1 MLQSSGVEPTGRQR
15 RWIYAVLSRVLSRLD
30 IKRSAHPLR
39 NKGRHL
45 FQNSGVKPGV
55 EAGSSYPPFPHAP
68 VSRRTAIVV
77 AALFALVA
85 AATQAA
91 AQQVDVIRG
100 LIAGPDNAPIQNA
113 NVTATSV
120 QGGVNRT
127 ARTDKSGRFTITF
140 PGGEGDY
147 FLNATAIGFA
157 PKRFE
162 VKRTADQDILVADAR
177 LERMVMLDTMKA
189 VAERGRVN
197 RNDKPSDISGNEQTA
212 NASAVSAA
220 LAGDLNAMAASIPG
234 VTPVTGADGDP
245 AGFSVLGLSA
255 DQNTT
260 TLNGQNFGSSTVPRD
275 AIVTTTLITTPYDVS
290 RGGFSGGQFNIQPGS
305 GSNFIRRS
313 TSLNVD
319 SPKLQWT
326 DRAARALGQ
335 QYSNLSLSG
344 AVSGPIVMDKAFYNV
359 SYQLGRRAND
369 LQTLINTDPVG
380 LQATGI
386 SADSVARLLT
396 IAQLA
401 NIPSTIGGGIPN
413 DRLSDQGSVFGS
425 MNLTPPGS
433 SSGQTFNLTFNG
445 NWNKQTPVGQS
456 LTSELPAHSGDRT
469 NYGGGLQGSH
479 TAYINNT
486 ILSESSLNFN
496 ASRNYGTPYTLL
508 PNGSVLVNSTFAD
521 GTSGVRNI
529 GFGGSSSLST
539 MSANISV
546 GGANQLSWFSKDNK
560 HRLKLATELRQDGY
574 EQDQT
579 TNALGT
585 FFFNSLA
592 DLQANRPASYTRQ
605 LSPRVQSAS
614 ETVGAISLGDSYK
627 KNADLQ
633 FQYGLRIDGNHFSA
647 VPAFNA
653 DVSRL
658 YNVRNDVVPN
668 RIYLSPRIG
677 FSKTIGEAPQ
687 IAAFDGAVRGPRT
700 VVRGG
705 VGVFQNTPSASVIG
719 GSIDNSGLPGAVQQ
733 LSCVGGAAPIPQW
746 DQYLSNPGSIPTQC
760 ADGSI
765 GSVFASNAP
774 NVTLFSPDYQDRKSV
789 RGNLQWNGPIL
800 NNRFSMTVEGT
811 YGVNLNQ
818 SSFVDLNF
826 APVIRFNLANEG
838 GRPVFVNSSSI
849 VPATGAIA
857 SGDARVSPLFSRVS
871 ELRSDLRSVSR
882 QLRVSLFPTSFS
894 QNLTW
899 SASYVLGD
907 NREQVRGFSSTVG
920 NPRDVEWTRSAFD
933 SRHQIT
939 YSIGYNFY
947 DAVRVNWSGRFVS
960 GTTFTP
966 SISGDVN
973 GDGYSNDRAFIF
985 NPATATD
992 PAVAAGISNLLASG
1006 SGQAKE
1012 CLTSQLGHL
1021 AARNSCQ
1028 GPWTSSA
1035 NLSISFNPMKVR
1047 MPQRTTLSFSV
1058 SNPLGAADI
1067 LLHGENK
1074 LHGWGQ
1080 FANADP
1086 TLLYVRG
1093 FDATNNR
1100 YKYEVNPRFGSTNP
1114 QFQTFRA
1121 PVTLTMQLRVDVG
1134 PSRERQQLTQQ
1145 LDRGRTRDGQK
1156 IPEGMLK
1163 MIYGTGSIM
1172 NPMAQILRQADTL
1185 ELTGP
1190 QADSIASMNRT
1201 YTIRLDSI
1209 WTPVAKYLAALPNE
1223 YDQSEAYHTYKAARE
1238 SSVDLLIALAP
1249 TLNGL
1254 LTSDQKRKLPPLV
1267 ASHLDG
1273 RYLAGIRS
1281 GTAGNTGGGV
1291 FMGGFM
1297 GGSGGGG
1304 GQRIEIRHG
1313 P

>member
-1 MLQSSGVEPTGRQR
+1 M
-15 RWIYAVLSRVLSRLD
+15 
-30 IKRSAHPLR
+30 
-39 NKGRHL
+39 
-45 FQNSGVKPGV
+45 
-55 EAGSSYPPFPHAP
+55 
-68 VSRRTAIVV
+68 SRRILSIVV
-77 AALFALVA
+77 AAVLAVMFSAR
-85 AATQAA
+85 QAA
-91 AQQVDVIRG
+91 AQQIDIIRG
-100 LIAGPDNAPIQNA
+100 LIAGSDNVPIEGA

-127 ARTDKSGRFTITF
+127 ARTDKGGRFTITF

-147 FLNATAIGFA
+147 YVNVTSIGFA

-177 LERMVMLDTMKA
+177 LSRMAMLDTMKA
-189 VAERGRVN
+189 VAERGKVN
-197 RNDKPSDISGNEQTA
+197 RNDKPGDISGNEQTA

-220 LAGDLNAMAASIPG
+220 QAGDLNAMAASIPG

-255 DQNTT
+255 DQNST
-260 TLNGQNFGSSTVPRD
+260 TLNGQSFGSSSIPRD
-275 AIVTTTLITTPYDVS
+275 ANVTTTLITTPYDVS
-290 RGGFSGGQFNIQPGS
+290 RGGFSGGQFNIQPGT
-305 GSNFIRRS
+305 GSNFIRRNAS
-313 TSLNVD
+313 MNLD

-335 QYSNLSLSG
+335 QYTNLSLSG
-344 AVSGPIVMDKAFYNV
+344 SVSGPIVMDKAFYNA

-369 LQTLINTDPVG
+369 LQTLMNTDAVG
-380 LQATGI
+380 LEASGI
-386 SADSVARLLT
+386 SQDSVARLLN

-413 DRLSDQGSVFGS
+413 SRLADQGSVFGS
-425 MNLTPPGS
+425 LNFTPPGS
-433 SSGQTFNLTFNG
+433 SSGQTFGLTFNG
-445 NWNKQTPVGQS
+445 NWNRQTPVGQS
-456 LTSELPAHSGDRT
+456 LISELPAHSGDRT
-469 NYGGGLQGSH
+469 NYGGGLQGNHS
-479 TAYINNT
+479 AYIKNLL
-486 ILSESSLNFN
+486 LSETTLNFN

-529 GFGGSSSLST
+529 GFGGSSNLST
-539 MSANISV
+539 SSGNVSLGV
-546 GGANQLSWFSKDNK
+546 TNQLSWFSKDNK
-560 HRLKLATELRQDGY
+560 HRLKFATELRRDGY

-579 TNALGT
+579 TNQLGT

-592 DLQANRPASYTRQ
+592 DLQANQPAFYSRQ

-614 ETVGAISLGDSYK
+614 EMVGAASLGDSYK
-627 KNADLQ
+627 VNPDLQ
-633 FQYGLRIDGNHFSA
+633 LQYGVRVDGNRFSEA
-647 VPAFNA
+647 PAFNA
-653 DVSRL
+653 NVQSL
-658 YNVRNDVVPN
+658 YGARNDVVPN

-677 FSKTIGEAPQ
+677 FSKTVGEAPQ
-687 IAAFDGAVRGPRT
+687 IAAFDGAVRGPRA
-700 VVRGG
+700 VIRGG
-705 VGVFQNTPSASVIG
+705 VGVFQNTPQASVVG
-719 GSIDNSGLPGAVQQ
+719 TSIDNTGLPGAVQQ
-733 LSCVGGAAPIPQW
+733 INCVGTAAPIPQW
-746 DQYLSNPGSIPTQC
+746 DQYLAHPETIPSQC
-760 ADGSI
+760 TDGSQ

-774 NVTLFSPDYQDRKSV
+774 SVTLFSPQYRDRTSV
-789 RGNLQWNGPIL
+789 RANLQWNGPIL
-800 NNRFSMTVEGT
+800 HNRFAMTVEGT
-811 YGVNLNQ
+811 YGMNYHQ

-826 APVIRFNLANEG
+826 SPTVRFNLTNEG
-838 GRPVFVNSSSI
+838 GRPVFVNNSSI

-857 SGDARVSPLFSRVS
+857 SRDARVSQLFSRVS
-871 ELRSDLRSVSR
+871 ELRSDLESKSR
-882 QLRVSLFPTSFS
+882 QVRVSIFPVSFS

-907 NREQVRGFSSTVG
+907 NREQVRGFSSTAG
-920 NPRDVEWTRSAFD
+920 NPLDVEWTRSAFD
-933 SRHQIT
+933 SRHQLT
-939 YSIGYNFY
+939 YSIGYNFF
-947 DAVRVNWSGRFVS
+947 DAVRVNWFGRFAS
-960 GTTFTP
+960 GSTFTP
-966 SISGDVN
+966 GISGDVN
-973 GDGYSNDRAFIF
+973 GDGYANDRAFIF
-985 NPATATD
+985 NPATTAD
-992 PAVAAGISNLLASG
+992 PAVAAGISALLANG
-1006 SGQAKE
+1006 SGPAKE
-1012 CLTSQLGHL
+1012 CLAKQLGLL

-1028 GPWTSSA
+1028 GPWTSTA

-1058 SNPLGAADI
+1058 SNPLGAADLI
-1067 LLHGENK
+1067 AHGENR

-1080 FANADP
+1080 FAISDP

-1093 FDATNNR
+1093 FNPDSNR

-1134 PSRERQQLTQQ
+1134 PSRERQQLTQA

-1156 IPEGMLK
+1156 APEGLLK
-1163 MIYGTGSIM
+1163 AIYGTGGVL

-1185 ELTGP
+1185 DLTGP

-1209 WTPVAKYLAALPNE
+1209 WSPVAKRLATLPDR
-1223 YDQSEAYHTYKAARE
+1223 YDQGAAYQLYKTARE
-1238 SSVDLLIALAP
+1238 SSVDLLITLAP
-1249 TLNGL
+1249 KIRAL
-1254 LTSDQKRKLPPLV
+1254 LTDEQKRKLPPLV

-1297 GGSGGGG
+1297 GGFGGGG
-1304 GQRIEIRHG
+1304 GGGTRIEIHG

>member
-1 MLQSSGVEPTGRQR
+1 M
-15 RWIYAVLSRVLSRLD
+15 
-30 IKRSAHPLR
+30 
-39 NKGRHL
+39 
-45 FQNSGVKPGV
+45 
-55 EAGSSYPPFPHAP
+55 
-68 VSRRTAIVV
+68 SRRIPVIVV
-77 AALFALVA
+77 VVLCAVIASARL
-85 AATQAA
+85 AT

-100 LIAGPDNAPIQNA
+100 LIAGPDNAPIENA

-127 ARTDKSGRFTITF
+127 ARTDKGGRFTITF

-147 FLNATAIGFA
+147 FLNVTAIGFA

-177 LERMVMLDTMKA
+177 LQRMVMLDTMKA

-197 RNDKPSDISGNEQTA
+197 RNDKPTDISGNEQTA

-220 LAGDLNAMAASIPG
+220 QAGDLNAMAASIPG

-260 TLNGQNFGSSTVPRD
+260 TLNGQNFGSANIPRD
-275 AIVTTTLITTPYDVS
+275 ASITSSLITTPYDVS
-290 RGGFSGGQFNIQPGS
+290 RGGFSGGQFNITPGS

-335 QYSNLSLSG
+335 QYSNLSFSG
-344 AVSGPIVMDKAFYNV
+344 ALSGPIVMDKAFYNI

-369 LQTLINTDPVG
+369 LQTLMNTDPVG
-380 LQATGI
+380 LQASGI
-386 SADSVARLLT
+386 SKDSVDRLLYL
-396 IAQLA
+396 AQLA
-401 NIPSTIGGGIPN
+401 RIPSTIGGGIPN
-413 DRLSDQGSVFGS
+413 DKLSDQGSVFGS
-425 MNLTPPGS
+425 LNLTPPGS

-445 NWNKQTPVGQS
+445 NWNKQTPVGQ

-479 TAYINNT
+479 TAYLKNT
-486 ILSESSLNFN
+486 ILSESSLNLN

-508 PNGSVLVNSTFAD
+508 PNGSVLVNSTFSD

-529 GFGGSSSLST
+529 GFGGSSNLST
-539 MSANISV
+539 SNANISV
-546 GGANQLSWFSKDNK
+546 GATNQLSWFSKDNK
-560 HRLKLATELRQDGY
+560 HRLKLATEIRRDGY

-592 DLQANRPASYTRQ
+592 DLQANRPAFYSRQ
-605 LSPRVQSAS
+605 LAPRTQRAS
-614 ETVGAISLGDSYK
+614 EGVGAVSLGDSYK
-627 KNADLQ
+627 RNADLQ
-633 FQYGLRIDGNHFSA
+633 FQFGLRIDGNRFSA
-647 VPAFNA
+647 VPAFNP
-653 DVSRL
+653 DVQRL
-658 YNVRNDVVPN
+658 FGARNDVVPN

-687 IAAFDGAVRGPRT
+687 IAAFDGAVRGPRA

-705 VGVFQNTPSASVIG
+705 VGVFQNIPGASVVG
-719 GSIDNSGLPGAVQQ
+719 TSIDNTGLPGAVQQ
-733 LSCVGGAAPIPQW
+733 LNCVGAAAPIPQW
-746 DQYLSNPGSIPTQC
+746 DQYLANPASIPTQC
-760 ADGSI
+760 ADGSL
-765 GSVFASNAP
+765 GSVFASSAP
-774 NVTLFSPDYQDRKSV
+774 NVTLFSSDYQDRRSV
-789 RGNLQWNGPIL
+789 RSNLQWNGPVL

-811 YGVNLNQ
+811 YSLNMNQ

-826 APVIRFNLANEG
+826 APVTRFTLATEG
-838 GRPVFVNSSSI
+838 SRPVFVNSSSI
-849 VPATGAIA
+849 VPNTGAIA
-857 SGDARVSPLFSRVS
+857 SRDARVSQLFSRVS
-871 ELRSDLRSVSR
+871 ELRSDLRSESK
-882 QLRVSLFPTSFS
+882 QLRVSIFPVSFS

-899 SASYVLGD
+899 STSYVFGD
-907 NREQVRGFSSTVG
+907 NREQVRGFSSTAG
-920 NPRDVEWTRSAFD
+920 NPLDVEWTRSAFD
-933 SRHQIT
+933 SRHQLT
-939 YSIGYNFY
+939 YSIGYNFF
-947 DAVRVNWSGRFVS
+947 DAVRVNWFGRFAS
-960 GTTFTP
+960 GSTFTP
-966 SISGDVN
+966 GISGDVN

-985 NPATATD
+985 NPSTATD
-992 PAVAAGISNLLASG
+992 PAVAAGINNLLANG
-1006 SGQAKE
+1006 SGPAKE
-1012 CLTSQLGHL
+1012 CLSSQLGNL

-1028 GPWTSSA
+1028 GPWTSNA

-1058 SNPLGAADI
+1058 SNPLGAADL
-1067 LLHGENK
+1067 LLHGESK

-1080 FANADP
+1080 FAISDP

-1093 FDATNNR
+1093 FDASNNR
-1100 YKYEVNPRFGSTNP
+1100 YRYEVNPRFGSTNP

-1156 IPEGMLK
+1156 VPEGMLK
-1163 MIYGTGSIM
+1163 AIYGSGSVM

-1190 QADSIASMNRT
+1190 QADSIASMNRS

-1209 WTPVAKYLAALPNE
+1209 WTPVARYLAALPTE
-1223 YDQSEAYHTYKAARE
+1223 YDQSDAYHRYKSARE
-1238 SSVDLLIALAP
+1238 ASVDLLIAVAP
-1249 TLNGL
+1249 TLNRL
-1254 LTSDQKRKLPPLV
+1254 LTADQKRKLPPLV

-1297 GGSGGGG
+1297 GGFGGGGGG
-1304 GQRIEIRHG
+1304 GQRIEIRG

>member
-1 MLQSSGVEPTGRQR
+1 M
-15 RWIYAVLSRVLSRLD
+15 
-30 IKRSAHPLR
+30 
-39 NKGRHL
+39 
-45 FQNSGVKPGV
+45 
-55 EAGSSYPPFPHAP
+55 
-68 VSRRTAIVV
+68 SRRIPVIVV
-77 AALFALVA
+77 VVLCAVIASARL
-85 AATQAA
+85 AT

-100 LIAGPDNAPIQNA
+100 LIAGPDNAPIENA

-127 ARTDKSGRFTITF
+127 ARTDKGGRFTITF

-147 FLNATAIGFA
+147 FLNVTAIGFA

-177 LERMVMLDTMKA
+177 LQRMVMLDTMKA

-197 RNDKPSDISGNEQTA
+197 RNDKPTDISGNEQTA

-220 LAGDLNAMAASIPG
+220 QAGDLNAMAASIPG

-255 DQNTT
+255 DQNAT
-260 TLNGQNFGSSTVPRD
+260 TLNGQNFGSANIPRD
-275 AIVTTTLITTPYDVS
+275 ASITSSLITTPYDVS
-290 RGGFSGGQFNIQPGS
+290 RGGFSGGQFNITPGS

-313 TSLNVD
+313 TSLNAD

-335 QYSNLSLSG
+335 QYSNLSFSG
-344 AVSGPIVMDKAFYNV
+344 AVSGPIVMDKAFYNI

-369 LQTLINTDPVG
+369 LQTLMNTDPIG
-380 LQATGI
+380 LEATGI

-401 NIPSTIGGGIPN
+401 RIPSTIGGGIPN
-413 DRLSDQGSVFGS
+413 DKLSDQGSVFGS
-425 MNLTPPGS
+425 LNLTPPGS

-445 NWNKQTPVGQS
+445 NWNKQTPVGQ

-479 TAYINNT
+479 TAYLRST
-486 ILSESSLNFN
+486 ILSESSINLN
-496 ASRNYGTPYTLL
+496 ASRNYGTPYTQL

-529 GFGGSSSLST
+529 GFGGSSNLST
-539 MSANISV
+539 KNANISV
-546 GGANQLSWFSKDNK
+546 GGTNQLSWFSKDNK
-560 HRLKLATELRQDGY
+560 HRLKLATEIRRDGY
-574 EQDQT
+574 AQDQT
-579 TNALGT
+579 TNSLGT
-585 FFFNSLA
+585 FYFNSLA
-592 DLQANRPASYTRQ
+592 DLQAGRPAFYSRQ
-605 LSPRVQSAS
+605 LAPRTQSAS
-614 ETVGAISLGDSYK
+614 ETIGALSLGDSYK
-627 KNADLQ
+627 RNADLQ
-633 FQYGLRIDGNHFSA
+633 FQYGLRIDGNRFSA
-647 VPAFNA
+647 VPAFNP
-653 DVSRL
+653 DVQRL
-658 YNVRNDVVPN
+658 FGARNDVVPN

-687 IAAFDGAVRGPRT
+687 IAAFDGAVRGPRA
-700 VVRGG
+700 VIRGG
-705 VGVFQNTPSASVIG
+705 VGVFQNTPGASVVG
-719 GSIDNSGLPGAVQQ
+719 TSIDNTGLPGAVQQ
-733 LSCVGGAAPIPQW
+733 LNCVGAAAPIPQW
-746 DQYLSNPGSIPTQC
+746 DQYLSNPANIPRQC
-760 ADGSI
+760 ADGSL

-774 NVTLFSPDYQDRKSV
+774 NVTLFSPDYEDRRSV
-789 RGNLQWNGPIL
+789 RSNLQWNGPVL

-811 YGVNLNQ
+811 YSLNMNQ

-826 APVIRFNLANEG
+826 APVTRFNLITEG
-838 GRPVFVNSSSI
+838 GRPVFVNNSSI
-849 VPATGAIA
+849 VAGTGAIA
-857 SGDARVSPLFSRVS
+857 SRDARVSQLFSRVS
-871 ELRSDLRSVSR
+871 ELRSDLRSESK
-882 QLRVSLFPTSFS
+882 QLRVSLFPVSFS

-899 SASYVLGD
+899 SASYVVAD
-907 NREQVRGFSSTVG
+907 NREQVRGFSSTAG
-920 NPRDVEWTRSAFD
+920 NPLDVEWTRSAFD

-939 YSIGYNFY
+939 YSIGYNFF
-947 DAVRVNWSGRFVS
+947 DAVRVNWFGRFAS
-960 GTTFTP
+960 GNTFTP

-973 GDGYSNDRAFIF
+973 GDGYSNDRAYIF
-985 NPATATD
+985 NPSTATD
-992 PAVAAGISNLLASG
+992 PAVAAGISNLLANG
-1006 SGQAKE
+1006 SGPAKE
-1012 CLTSQLGHL
+1012 CLTSQLGTL

-1028 GPWTSSA
+1028 GPWTSNA
-1035 NLSISFNPMKVR
+1035 NLSISFNPMRVK

-1058 SNPLGAADI
+1058 SNPLGAADL
-1067 LLHGENK
+1067 LLHGESK

-1080 FANADP
+1080 FAISDP

-1093 FDATNNR
+1093 FDASNNR

-1156 IPEGMLK
+1156 APEGMLK
-1163 MIYGTGSIM
+1163 AIYGSGSIM
-1172 NPMAQILRQADTL
+1172 NPMAVILRQADTL

-1190 QADSIASMNRT
+1190 QADSIASMNRS

-1209 WTPVAKYLAALPNE
+1209 WTPVAKYLAALPTE
-1223 YDQSEAYHTYKAARE
+1223 YDQSEAYRRFKSGRE
-1238 SSVDLLIALAP
+1238 ASVDLLIAVAP
-1249 TLNGL
+1249 TLNKL
-1254 LTSDQKRKLPPLV
+1254 LTADQKRKLPPLV

-1297 GGSGGGG
+1297 GGFGGGGG
-1304 GQRIEIRHG
+1304 GQRIEIRG

>member
-1 MLQSSGVEPTGRQR
+1 MSR
-15 RWIYAVLSRVLSRLD
+15 RILFVVVAVLCTV
-30 IKRSAHPLR
+30 SASAR
-39 NKGRHL
+39 
-45 FQNSGVKPGV
+45 Q
-55 EAGSSYPPFPHAP
+55 
-68 VSRRTAIVV
+68 
-77 AALFALVA
+77 
-85 AATQAA
+85 AT

-100 LIAGPDNAPIQNA
+100 LIAGPDNVPIEHA

-127 ARTDKSGRFTITF
+127 ARTDQGGRFTITF

-147 FLNATAIGFA
+147 FLNVTAIGFA

-177 LERMVMLDTMKA
+177 LQRMVMLDTMRA

-197 RNDKPSDISGNEQTA
+197 RNDKPTDISGNEQTA

-220 LAGDLNAMAASIPG
+220 QAGDLNAMAASIPG

-260 TLNGQNFGSSTVPRD
+260 TLNGQNFGGANIPRD
-275 AIVTTTLITTPYDVS
+275 ANITSSLITTPYDVS
-290 RGGFSGGQFNIQPGS
+290 RGGFSGGQFNITPGS

-313 TSLNVD
+313 TSLNAD

-335 QYSNLSLSG
+335 QYSNLSFSG
-344 AVSGPIVMDKAFYNV
+344 AVSGPIVMDKAFYNI

-369 LQTLINTDPVG
+369 LHTLMNTDPIG
-380 LQATGI
+380 LEATGI

-401 NIPSTIGGGIPN
+401 RIPSTIGGGIPN
-413 DRLSDQGSVFGS
+413 DKLSDQGSVFGS
-425 MNLTPPGS
+425 LNLTPPGS

-445 NWNKQTPVGQS
+445 NWNKQTPVGQ

-479 TAYINNT
+479 TAYLRST
-486 ILSESSLNFN
+486 ILSESSINLN
-496 ASRNYGTPYTLL
+496 ASRNYGTPYTQL

-529 GFGGSSSLST
+529 GFGGSSNLST
-539 MSANISV
+539 KNANISV
-546 GGANQLSWFSKDNK
+546 GGTNQLSWFSKDNK
-560 HRLKLATELRQDGY
+560 HRLKLATEIRRDGY
-574 EQDQT
+574 AQDQT
-579 TNALGT
+579 TNSLGT
-585 FFFNSLA
+585 FYFNSLA
-592 DLQANRPASYTRQ
+592 DLQAGRPAFYSRQ
-605 LSPRVQSAS
+605 LAPRTQSAS
-614 ETVGAISLGDSYK
+614 ETIGALSLGDSYK
-627 KNADLQ
+627 RNADLQ
-633 FQYGLRIDGNHFSA
+633 FQYGLRIDGNRFSA
-647 VPAFNA
+647 VPAFNP
-653 DVSRL
+653 DVQRL
-658 YNVRNDVVPN
+658 FGARNDVVPN

-687 IAAFDGAVRGPRT
+687 IAAFDGAVRGPRA
-700 VVRGG
+700 VIRGG
-705 VGVFQNTPSASVIG
+705 VGVFQNTPGASVVG
-719 GSIDNSGLPGAVQQ
+719 TSIDNTGLPGAVQQ
-733 LSCVGGAAPIPQW
+733 LNCVGAAAPIPQW
-746 DQYLSNPGSIPTQC
+746 DQYLSNPANIPRQC
-760 ADGSI
+760 ADGSL

-774 NVTLFSPDYQDRKSV
+774 NVTLFSPDYEDRRSV
-789 RGNLQWNGPIL
+789 RSNLQWNGPVL

-811 YGVNLNQ
+811 YSLNMNQ

-826 APVIRFNLANEG
+826 APVTRFNLITEG
-838 GRPVFVNSSSI
+838 GRPVFVNNSSI
-849 VPATGAIA
+849 VAGTGAIA
-857 SGDARVSPLFSRVS
+857 SRDARVSQLFSRVS
-871 ELRSDLRSVSR
+871 ELRSDLRSESK
-882 QLRVSLFPTSFS
+882 QLRVSLFPVSFS

-899 SASYVLGD
+899 SASYVVAD
-907 NREQVRGFSSTVG
+907 NREQVRGFSSTSG
-920 NPRDVEWTRSAFD
+920 NPLDVEWTRSAFD

-939 YSIGYNFY
+939 YSIGYNFF
-947 DAVRVNWSGRFVS
+947 DAVRVNWFGRFAS
-960 GTTFTP
+960 GNTFTP

-973 GDGYSNDRAFIF
+973 GDGYSNDRAYIF
-985 NPATATD
+985 NPSTATD
-992 PAVAAGISNLLASG
+992 PAVAAGISNLLANG
-1006 SGQAKE
+1006 SGPAKE
-1012 CLTSQLGHL
+1012 CLTSQLGTL

-1028 GPWTSSA
+1028 GPWTSNA
-1035 NLSISFNPMKVR
+1035 NLSISFNPMRVK

-1058 SNPLGAADI
+1058 SNPLGAADL
-1067 LLHGENK
+1067 LLHGESK

-1080 FANADP
+1080 FAISDP

-1093 FDATNNR
+1093 FDASNNR

-1156 IPEGMLK
+1156 APEGMLK
-1163 MIYGTGSIM
+1163 AIYGSGSIM
-1172 NPMAQILRQADTL
+1172 NPMAVILRQADTL

-1190 QADSIASMNRT
+1190 QADSIASMNRS

-1209 WTPVAKYLAALPNE
+1209 WTPVAKYLAALPTE
-1223 YDQSEAYHTYKAARE
+1223 YDQSEAYRRFRSGRE
-1238 SSVDLLIALAP
+1238 ASVDLLIAVAP
-1249 TLNGL
+1249 TLNKL
-1254 LTSDQKRKLPPLV
+1254 LTADQKRKLPPLV

-1297 GGSGGGG
+1297 GGFGGGGG
-1304 GQRIEIRHG
+1304 GQRIEIRG

>member
-1 MLQSSGVEPTGRQR
+1 M
-15 RWIYAVLSRVLSRLD
+15 A
-30 IKRSAHPLR
+30 
-39 NKGRHL
+39 
-45 FQNSGVKPGV
+45 
-55 EAGSSYPPFPHAP
+55 
-68 VSRRTAIVV
+68 
-77 AALFALVA
+77 ALVA
-85 AATQAA
+85 VFASANRSG

-100 LIAGPDNAPIQNA
+100 LIAGPENAPIENA

-127 ARTDKSGRFTITF
+127 AHTDKNGRFTITF

-147 FLNATAIGFA
+147 FLNVTAIGFA

-177 LERMVMLDTMKA
+177 LQRMVMLDTMRA

-212 NASAVSAA
+212 NAAAVSAA
-220 LAGDLNAMAASIPG
+220 QAGDLNAMAASIPG

-255 DQNTT
+255 DQNAT
-260 TLNGQNFGSSTVPRD
+260 TLNGQSFGSSNIPRD
-275 AIVTTTLITTPYDVS
+275 ANITSALITTPYDVS
-290 RGGFSGGQFNIQPGS
+290 RGGFSGGQFNIQSGS

-313 TSLNVD
+313 SSLNVD

-425 MNLTPPGS
+425 MNFTPPGS

-469 NYGGGLQGSH
+469 NYGGGFQGSH
-479 TAYINNT
+479 TAYIKNT
-486 ILSESSLNFN
+486 ILSESSINFN

-529 GFGGSSSLST
+529 GFGGNSNLST
-539 MSANISV
+539 KSANVSV

-585 FFFNSLA
+585 FYFNSLA
-592 DLQANRPASYTRQ
+592 DLQANRPAFYTRQ

-614 ETVGAISLGDSYK
+614 ETIGAISLGDSYK
-627 KNADLQ
+627 RSADLQ

-647 VPAFNA
+647 APAFNA
-653 DVSRL
+653 DVLRL
-658 YNVRNDVVPN
+658 YGARNDVAPN
-668 RIYLSPRIG
+668 RIYVSPRIG
-677 FSKTIGEAPQ
+677 FSRTIGEAPQ
-687 IAAFDGAVRGPRT
+687 VAAFDGAVRGPRA

-705 VGVFQNTPSASVIG
+705 VGVFQNMPGASVIG
-719 GSIDNSGLPGAVQQ
+719 TSIDNTGLPGAVQQ
-733 LSCVGGAAPIPQW
+733 LNCVGAAAPIPQW
-746 DQYLSNPGSIPTQC
+746 NQYLSNPASIPAQC
-760 ADGSI
+760 ADGSA

-774 NVTLFSPDYQDRKSV
+774 NVTLFSPDYRDRTSV

-811 YGVNLNQ
+811 YGVNVNQ

-826 APVIRFNLANEG
+826 APAVRFNLANEG
-838 GRPVFVNSSSI
+838 GRPVFVNNSSI

-857 SGDARVSPLFSRVS
+857 SRDARVSLLFSRVS
-871 ELRSDLRSVSR
+871 ELRSDLRSESK
-882 QLRVSLFPTSFS
+882 QLRVSLFPISFS

-920 NPRDVEWTRSAFD
+920 NPLDVEWTRSAFD

-947 DAVRVNWSGRFVS
+947 DAVRVNWFGRFVS

-973 GDGYSNDRAFIF
+973 GDGYSNDRAFVF
-985 NPATATD
+985 NPASATD
-992 PAVAAGISNLLASG
+992 PAVAAGISGLLANG
-1006 SGQAKE
+1006 SGPAKD
-1012 CLTSQLGHL
+1012 CLTSQLGQL

-1058 SNPLGAADI
+1058 SNPLGAAD
-1067 LLHGENK
+1067 LLAHGESK

-1080 FANADP
+1080 FASSDP

-1093 FDATNNR
+1093 FDAANNR

-1156 IPEGMLK
+1156 APEGMLK
-1163 MIYGTGSIM
+1163 AIYGSGGIM
-1172 NPMAQILRQADTL
+1172 NPMAQLLRQADTL

-1190 QADSIASMNRT
+1190 QADSIASMNRS

-1209 WTPVAKYLAALPNE
+1209 WTPVARYLAALPTE
-1223 YDQSEAYHTYKAARE
+1223 YDQSDAYHTYKAARE
-1238 SSVDLLIALAP
+1238 ASVDLLITLAP

-1297 GGSGGGG
+1297 GGFGGGGDG
-1304 GQRIEIRHG
+1304 GQRIEIRRG

>member
-1 MLQSSGVEPTGRQR
+1 MAVA
-15 RWIYAVLSRVLSRLD
+15 AVLALVLSTNL
-30 IKRSAHPLR
+30 
-39 NKGRHL
+39 
-45 FQNSGVKPGV
+45 
-55 EAGSSYPPFPHAP
+55 
-68 VSRRTAIVV
+68 
-77 AALFALVA
+77 
-85 AATQAA
+85 AA

-100 LIAGPDNAPIQNA
+100 QIAGPDNAPIENA

-147 FLNATAIGFA
+147 FLNVTAIGFA

-177 LERMVMLDTMKA
+177 LTRMVMLDTMRA

-197 RNDKPSDISGNEQTA
+197 RNDKPGDISGNEQA
-212 NASAVSAA
+212 ASAAAVSAA
-220 LAGDLNAMAASIPG
+220 QAGDLNAMAASIPG

-245 AGFSVLGLSA
+245 AGFSVLGLSS

-260 TLNGQNFGSSTVPRD
+260 TLNGQNFGSANIPRD
-275 AIVTTTLITTPYDVS
+275 ANVTTSLSTTPYDVS
-290 RGGFSGGQFNIQPGS
+290 RGGFSGGQFNITPGS

-335 QYSNLSLSG
+335 QYSNLNMSG
-344 AVSGPIVMDKAFYNV
+344 SVSGPIVMDKAFYNV

-369 LQTLINTDPVG
+369 LQTLMNTDPVG
-380 LQATGI
+380 LQAIGI
-386 SADSVARLLT
+386 SADSVARILT
-396 IAQLA
+396 LAQLA
-401 NIPSTIGGGIPN
+401 NIPTSISGGIPN

-425 MNLTPPGS
+425 LNFTPPGS
-433 SSGQTFNLTFNG
+433 ASGQTFSMTFNG
-445 NWNKQTPVGQS
+445 NWNKQTPVGQ
-456 LTSELPAHSGDRT
+456 LTTELPAHSGDRT
-469 NYGGGLQGSH
+469 NYGGGVQGNH
-479 TAYINNT
+479 TAYVRNT
-486 ILSESSLNFN
+486 ILSESSINFN

-508 PNGSVLVNSTFAD
+508 PSGSVLVNSTFAD
-521 GTSGVRNI
+521 GTSGVRTI
-529 GFGGSSSLST
+529 GFGGNSNLST
-539 MSANISV
+539 TSANASV
-546 GGANQLSWFSKDNK
+546 GGTNQLSWFSKDNK
-560 HRLKLATELRQDGY
+560 HRLKLASELRQDGY

-585 FFFNSLA
+585 FFFNSLT
-592 DLQANRPASYTRQ
+592 DLQANRPAFYSRQ
-605 LSPRVQSAS
+605 LSPRTQRAS
-614 ETVGAISLGDSYK
+614 ETIGSLSLGDSYK
-627 KNADLQ
+627 RNADLQ
-633 FQYGLRIDGNHFSA
+633 IQYGLRVDGNHFSA
-647 VPAFNA
+647 TPAFNA
-653 DVSRL
+653 DVQRL
-658 YNVRNDVVPN
+658 YGARNDVAPN
-668 RIYLSPRIG
+668 RLYLSPRIG

-687 IAAFDGAVRGPRT
+687 VAAFDGAVRGPRA

-705 VGVFQNTPSASVIG
+705 VGVFQNLPGASVIG
-719 GSIDNSGLPGAVQQ
+719 TSIDNTGLPGGVQQ
-733 LSCVGGAAPIPQW
+733 LNCVGAAAPVPQW
-746 DQYLSNPGSIPTQC
+746 NQYLGGPANIPTHC
-760 ADGSI
+760 ADGSD
-765 GSVFASNAP
+765 GTVFSSNAP
-774 NVTLFSPDYQDRKSV
+774 NVTLFAPDYQDRTSV

-800 NNRFSMTVEGT
+800 NNRFAMTIDGT
-811 YGVNLNQ
+811 VGVNFHQ

-826 APVIRFNLANEG
+826 SPAARFALASEG

-857 SGDARVSPLFSRVS
+857 SRDARVSQLFSRVS
-871 ELRSDLRSVSR
+871 ELRSDLRSESK
-882 QLRVSLFPTSFS
+882 QLRVSLFPTTFN

-920 NPRDVEWTRSAFD
+920 NPLDVEWTRSAFD
-933 SRHQIT
+933 SRHQLT
-939 YSIGYNFY
+939 YSIGYNFF
-947 DAVRVNWSGRFVS
+947 DAVRVNWFGRFAS
-960 GTTFTP
+960 GNTFTP
-966 SISGDVN
+966 GISGDVN
-973 GDGYSNDRAFIF
+973 GDGYANDRAYVF
-985 NPATATD
+985 NPVAAGTD
-992 PAVAAGISNLLASG
+992 AAVAAGIRDLLANG
-1006 SGQAKE
+1006 SGPAKQ
-1012 CLTSQLGHL
+1012 CLSSQLGTL

-1028 GPWTSSA
+1028 GPWTSTA

-1067 LLHGENK
+1067 LAHGESK

-1080 FANADP
+1080 FAISDP

-1093 FDATNNR
+1093 FDATNSR

-1156 IPEGMLK
+1156 APEGMLK
-1163 MIYGTGSIM
+1163 AIYGSGGIM

-1209 WTPVAKYLAALPNE
+1209 WTPVARYLAALPAE
-1223 YDQSEAYHTYKAARE
+1223 YDQGQAFHEYTMARQA
-1238 SSVDLLIALAP
+1238 SVDLLMAVAP
-1249 TLNGL
+1249 SLNSL
-1254 LTSDQKRKLPPLV
+1254 LTADQKRKLPALV
-1267 ASHLDG
+1267 ASHLDR

-1297 GGSGGGG
+1297 GGFGGGGGGG
-1304 GQRIEIRHG
+1304 GQRIEIRG